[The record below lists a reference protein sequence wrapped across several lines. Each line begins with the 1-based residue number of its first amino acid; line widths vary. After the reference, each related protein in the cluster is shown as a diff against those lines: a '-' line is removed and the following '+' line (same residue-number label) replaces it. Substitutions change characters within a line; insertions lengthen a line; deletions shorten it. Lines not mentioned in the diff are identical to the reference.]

1 MPRTRYVLTAEEPG
15 GYEDEGIQKFRDIFP
30 D

>member
-1 MPRTRYVLTAEEPG
+1 MLRTRYVLTAEEPD
-15 GYEDEGIQKFRDIFP
+15 GYEDEGIQKLRDIHS